1 MVQMDYLQFKRIE
14 LEIGLEGHDV
24 SVKDLALLFNIFDL
38 LQVYLNQLN
47 SLTHW
52 FAHGDYVVPRLV
64 QAQGLLS
71 LVGLHILNEVEKF
84 ASCVARLDPA
94 L

>member
-1 MVQMDYLQFKRIE
+1 MTCSDK
-14 LEIGLEGHDV
+14 H
-24 SVKDLALLFNIFDL
+24 DLALIFHILDL
-38 LQVYLNQLN
+38 LQVDLNQLN

-52 FAHGDYVVPRLV
+52 FAHGNNVVPFLV

-71 LVGLHILNEVEKF
+71 AVGLHILNEVEQF
-84 ASCVARLDPA
+84 ASCVARLHPA